1 METVTF
7 VALPAASRSWTSIF
21 FMAEDQLGYCSR
33 SVRTALTSA
42 AAASI
47 VIECEDWS
55 LMGRGYLFR
64 LPDSNRYF
72 SAMNE
77 IFQPAL
83 EPAATA
89 GNLTNLVAE
98 RAWFE
103 PERIMVSRPLG
114 DGWQPVSARE
124 LEAEIRATAK
134 GLIAAGVNIGDRV
147 AIMARTRYEWTIL
160 DFAIWFA
167 GGVTVPI
174 YETSSAEQVDWIMT
188 DSHSVAIIVETPQLR
203 DLVKPVLPSFTAN
216 IWTMTENVL
225 AQLAYLGRDVSDAE
239 IDRRRGAL
247 NPDSLATL
255 IYTSGTTGKPKGVQ
269 LTHGN
274 FLAECGNVVQ
284 GAADLFMKPGGSTL
298 LFLPVA
304 HVFGRMVQIG
314 SIRAGLHLAHCGD
327 VLGRLTT
334 DLASFKPTF
343 VLAVPR
349 IFEKVYNGAEAKAD
363 AAGKGAIF
371 RKAAAVAIEYS
382 QALDS
387 GKISPTLRIKH
398 ALFDKLVY
406 SKIRH
411 GLGGRVEAAI
421 SGGAPLGERL
431 GHFYRGA
438 GIRVLE
444 GYGLTETT
452 AGATLNL
459 TTAHRVGSVG
469 KPIPGTTIKIAD
481 DGEVLIKGP
490 IVMRGYWQ
498 NDAANKEVFTDD
510 GYFRSGDL
518 GKLDEEGF
526 LYIVGRKKEL
536 IVTSGGKNVAPAV
549 LEDRLRAHPLVSQC
563 IVVGDNQ
570 PYIAALVTI
579 DPEAIKSWIAA
590 NKKDGATVADL
601 TKDPDL
607 IAVIQTAVDEA
618 NKAVSRAESIRKFT
632 ILPVDFT
639 IAGGHLTAK
648 LSVKR
653 HVVQKEFAKEIA
665 DLFA

>member
-1 METVTF
+1 MTE
-7 VALPAASRSWTSIF
+7 
-21 FMAEDQLGYCSR
+21 Y
-33 SVRTALTSA
+33 
-42 AAASI
+42 
-47 VIECEDWS
+47 
-55 LMGRGYLFR
+55 
-64 LPDSNRYF
+64 
-72 SAMNE
+72 
-77 IFQPAL
+77 FQPAL
-83 EPAATA
+83 EPAPTA

-103 PERIMVSRPLG
+103 PERVMVSRPLG
-114 DGWQPVSARE
+114 DGWQKVTARE

-174 YETSSAEQVDWIMT
+174 YETSSAEQVDWIMS
-188 DSHSVAIIVETPQLR
+188 DSHAVAIIVETPQLR
-203 DLVKPVLPSFTAN
+203 DLVKPVLPSYTHN
-216 IWTMTENVL
+216 CWTMTENVL
-225 AQLAYLGRDVSDAE
+225 AQLAYLGRDISDAE
-239 IDRRRGAL
+239 IDRRR
-247 NPDSLATL
+247 NSITPDTLATL

-274 FLAECGNVVQ
+274 FLSECSNVVM

-363 AAGKGAIF
+363 AAGKGSIF
-371 RKAAAVAIEYS
+371 RKAAGVAEAYS
-382 QALDS
+382 RALDT
-387 GKISPTLRIKH
+387 GKVPLALKVKH
-398 ALFDKLVY
+398 AIFDKLVF

-411 GLGGRVEAAI
+411 ALGGRVEAAI

-438 GIRVLE
+438 GVRVLE

-490 IVMRGYWQ
+490 IVMEGYWQ
-498 NDAANKEVFTDD
+498 NKTANKEVFTDD

-518 GKLDEEGF
+518 GKLDEDGF

-563 IVVGDNQ
+563 MVVGDNQ
-570 PYIAALVTI
+570 PYIAALITI
-579 DPEAIKSWIAA
+579 DPEAIKGWIKA
-590 NKKDGATVADL
+590 NKKDGATVATL
-601 TKDPDL
+601 THDPDL

-653 HVVQKEFAKEIA
+653 HVVAKEFAKEIA

>member
-1 METVTF
+1 MT
-7 VALPAASRSWTSIF
+7 
-21 FMAEDQLGYCSR
+21 
-33 SVRTALTSA
+33 LTSSSQSVPKTEFTTMA
-42 AAASI
+42 I
-47 VIECEDWS
+47 V
-55 LMGRGYLFR
+55 
-64 LPDSNRYF
+64 PN
-72 SAMNE
+72 
-77 IFQPAL
+77 
-83 EPAATA
+83 ATS

-114 DGWQPVSARE
+114 DGWQKVTAKE
-124 LEAEIRATAK
+124 FEAEVRTTAK
-134 GLIAAGVNIGDRV
+134 GLIASGIGQGDRV

-167 GGVTVPI
+167 GGTTVPI
-174 YETSSAEQVDWIMT
+174 YETSSAEQVDWIMS
-188 DSHSVAIIVETPQLR
+188 DSSSVAIIVETPAHKE
-203 DLVKPVLPSFTAN
+203 LVTPVLSSKVKN
-216 IWTMTENVL
+216 VWTMTENVL
-225 AQLAYLGRDVSDAE
+225 AQLAWAGKDVPDSEVDA
-239 IDRRRGAL
+239 RRNSL
-247 NPDSLATL
+247 TPDSLATL

-274 FLAECGNVVQ
+274 FLAECGNVVA
-284 GAADLFMKPGGSTL
+284 GASDLFMKPNGSTL

-314 SIRAGLHLAHCGD
+314 AVAAGLHLAHCSD
-327 VLGRLTT
+327 PLTRLLP

-371 RKAAAVAIEYS
+371 RKAADVAIAYS
-382 QALDS
+382 EALDT
-387 GKISPTLRIKH
+387 GKMSAGLKFKH
-398 ALFDKLVY
+398 ALFDKLVF

-411 GLGGRVEAAI
+411 SLGGRVEAAI
-421 SGGAPLGERL
+421 SGGAPLGVRL
-431 GHFYRGA
+431 GHFFRGA
-438 GIRVLE
+438 GVRVLE

-459 TTAHRVGSVG
+459 TTAHKVGSVG
-469 KPIPGTTIKIAD
+469 RPIPGTTIKIAE
-481 DGEVLIKGP
+481 DGEVLIKGG

-498 NDAANKEVFTDD
+498 NDKANREVFTED

-518 GKLDEEGF
+518 GKLDEEGY

-563 IVVGDNQ
+563 MVVGDNQ

-579 DPEAIKSWIAA
+579 DQEALKIWISA
-590 NKKDGATVADL
+590 NKKDGASLAELVN
-601 TKDPDL
+601 DPDL
-607 IAVIQTAVDEA
+607 VSVIQTAVDEA

-653 HVVQKEFAKEIA
+653 HVVAKEFATEIA
-665 DLFA
+665 ALFA